1 MFYLITGYGWYI
13 QASRLVHPPS
23 SSPPLQLLR
32 STALLKP
39 TSQSTGPIITSKQSA
54 EATTNVRIL
63 LESHIAHKLCE
74 KPNEYL
80 NIHTMYSLWGQLL
93 YLPSIRL
100 VRRLNVATRRP
111 LANNYQ
117 RSAWLVGGG
126 VEGYGSREQ
135 REISLR
141 KRR

>member
-1 MFYLITGYGWYI
+1 MFYLITGYGWYV

-23 SSPPLQLLR
+23 SSPPSQLQPLCR
-32 STALLKP
+32 SFKTNIPKYRPNNNLKAVCR
-39 TSQSTGPIITSKQSA
+39 GNH
-54 EATTNVRIL
+54 NVRIL
-63 LESHIAHKLCE
+63 LESHIAHKLRE

-100 VRRLNVATRRP
+100 VRRFNAATRRP

-117 RSAWLVGGG
+117 RGARLVGGG
-126 VEGYGSREQ
+126 V
-135 REISLR
+135 
-141 KRR
+141 